1 MTHTMTKTRGFTLI
15 ELMIVIV
22 IVGILFSI
30 ALPAYQTYVL
40 QGHRADAQGILFDIS
55 AREERFLA
63 QNNTYTTDINTAAGL
78 NMGTTTSNNGYYN
91 LTVAACG
98 AGSIAT
104 CYLLTATATG
114 GQANDTDCATI
125 TLSSAGVT
133 SGTTA
138 NCW

>member
-1 MTHTMTKTRGFTLI
+1 MNNTRGFTLI

-22 IVGILFSI
+22 IVGILFAF
-30 ALPAYQTYVL
+30 ALPTYERSVL
-40 QGHRADAQGILFDIS
+40 RGHRADAQGILMNIS

-63 QNNTYTTDINTAAGL
+63 QNNTYTADINTAAGL

-91 LTVAACG
+91 LSVAACG
-98 AGSIAT
+98 GVSIAT

-114 GQANDTDCATI
+114 GQATDTDCATI
-125 TLSSAGVT
+125 PLSSTGVT

-138 NCW
+138 TCW

>member
-1 MTHTMTKTRGFTLI
+1 MNNTRGFTLI

-22 IVGILFSI
+22 IVGILFAF
-30 ALPAYQTYVL
+30 ALPSYERSVL
-40 QGHRADAQGILFDIS
+40 RGHRADAQGILMDMS
-55 AREERFLA
+55 ARQERFLA

-91 LTVAACG
+91 LSAAACG
-98 AGSIAT
+98 GGAIAT

-114 GQANDTDCATI
+114 GQATDTDCATI
-125 TLSSAGVT
+125 TLSSTGVT

-138 NCW
+138 TCW

>member
-1 MTHTMTKTRGFTLI
+1 MTNTRGFTLI

-22 IVGILFSI
+22 IIGILFAV
-30 ALPAYQTYVL
+30 ALPSYQSSVL
-40 QGHRADAQGILFDIS
+40 RGHRADAQGILMNIS
-55 AREERFLA
+55 AREERFMA

-78 NMGTTTSNNGYYN
+78 NIGTTTSNNGYYN
-91 LTVAACG
+91 LSVAACG
-98 AGSIAT
+98 GGIAT

-125 TLSSAGVT
+125 TLSSTGVT

-138 NCW
+138 TCW

>member
-1 MTHTMTKTRGFTLI
+1 MPNTRGFTLI

-22 IVGILFSI
+22 IIGILFAV
-30 ALPAYQTYVL
+30 ALPSYQSSVL
-40 QGHRADAQGILFDIS
+40 RGHRADAQGILMNIS
-55 AREERFLA
+55 AREERFMA

-78 NMGTTTSNNGYYN
+78 NIGTTTSNNGYYN
-91 LTVAACG
+91 LSVAACG
-98 AGSIAT
+98 GGIAT

-125 TLSSAGVT
+125 TLSSTGVT

>member
-1 MTHTMTKTRGFTLI
+1 MPNTRGFTLI

-22 IVGILFSI
+22 IIGILFAV
-30 ALPAYQTYVL
+30 ALPSYQSSVL
-40 QGHRADAQGILFDIS
+40 RGHRADAQGILMNIS
-55 AREERFLA
+55 AREERFMA

-78 NMGTTTSNNGYYN
+78 NIGTTTSNNGYYN

-98 AGSIAT
+98 GGSIAT

-125 TLSSAGVT
+125 TLSSTGVT

>member
-1 MTHTMTKTRGFTLI
+1 MTNTRGFTLI

-22 IVGILFSI
+22 IVGILFAI
-30 ALPAYQTYVL
+30 ALPSYQSSVL
-40 QGHRADAQGILFDIS
+40 RGHRADAQGILMDIS
-55 AREERFLA
+55 AREERFMA

-91 LTVAACG
+91 LSVAACG
-98 AGSIAT
+98 GGSIAT

-125 TLSSAGVT
+125 TLSSTGVT

>member
-1 MTHTMTKTRGFTLI
+1 MNNTRGFTLI

-22 IVGILFSI
+22 IVGILFAF
-30 ALPAYQTYVL
+30 ALPSYERSVL
-40 QGHRADAQGILFDIS
+40 RGHRADAQGILFDIS
-55 AREERFLA
+55 ARQERFLA

-98 AGSIAT
+98 GGAIAT

-114 GQANDTDCATI
+114 GQATDTDCATI
-125 TLSSAGVT
+125 TLTSTGVT

>member
-1 MTHTMTKTRGFTLI
+1 MTNTRGFTLI

-22 IVGILFSI
+22 IVGILFAV
-30 ALPAYQTYVL
+30 ALPAYQSSVL
-40 QGHRADAQGILFDIS
+40 RGHRADAQGILMDIS
-55 AREERFLA
+55 AREERFMA

-78 NMGTTTSNNGYYN
+78 NIGTTTSNNGYYN
-91 LTVAACG
+91 LSVAACG
-98 AGSIAT
+98 GGSIAT

>member
-1 MTHTMTKTRGFTLI
+1 MTHTRGFTLI

-22 IVGILFSI
+22 IIGILFAI
-30 ALPAYQTYVL
+30 ALPSYQASVL
-40 QGHRADAQGILFDIS
+40 RGHRADAQGILMDIS
-55 AREERFLA
+55 AREERFMA
-63 QNNTYTTDINTAAGL
+63 QNNTYTTDISAATGL

-91 LTVAACG
+91 LSVAACG
-98 AGSIAT
+98 GGSIAT

-114 GQANDTDCATI
+114 GQATDTDCATI
-125 TLSSAGVT
+125 TLSSTGVT

>member
-1 MTHTMTKTRGFTLI
+1 MTNTRGFTLI

-22 IVGILFSI
+22 IIGILFAF
-30 ALPAYQTYVL
+30 ALPSYQSSVL
-40 QGHRADAQGILFDIS
+40 RGHRADAQGILMDIS
-55 AREERFLA
+55 AREERFMA

-78 NMGTTTSNNGYYN
+78 NIGTTTSNNGYYN
-91 LTVAACG
+91 LSVAACG
-98 AGSIAT
+98 GGIAT

-125 TLSSAGVT
+125 TLSSTGVT

>member
-1 MTHTMTKTRGFTLI
+1 MMTNTRGFTLI
-15 ELMIVIV
+15 ELMIVIA
-22 IVGILFSI
+22 IVGILFAF
-30 ALPAYQTYVL
+30 ALPSYERSVL
-40 QGHRADAQGILFDIS
+40 RGHRADAQGILFDIS

-63 QNNTYTTDINTAAGL
+63 QNNTYTTVIDTAAGL

-98 AGSIAT
+98 GGSIAT

-125 TLSSAGVT
+125 TLSSTGVT

>member
-1 MTHTMTKTRGFTLI
+1 MNNTRGFTLI

-22 IVGILFSI
+22 IVGILFAF
-30 ALPAYQTYVL
+30 ALPSYERSVL
-40 QGHRADAQGILFDIS
+40 RGHRADAQGILFDIS
-55 AREERFLA
+55 ARQERFLA

-91 LTVAACG
+91 LSVAACG
-98 AGSIAT
+98 GGSIAT

-114 GQANDTDCATI
+114 GQATDTDCATI
-125 TLSSAGVT
+125 TLTSAGVT

-138 NCW
+138 TCW

>member
-1 MTHTMTKTRGFTLI
+1 MTHTRGFTLI

-22 IVGILFSI
+22 IIGILFAF
-30 ALPAYQTYVL
+30 ALPSYERSVL
-40 QGHRADAQGILFDIS
+40 RGHRADAQSILTDIS

-63 QNNTYTTDINTAAGL
+63 QNNTYTTDISTATGL

-91 LTVAACG
+91 LSVAACG
-98 AGSIAT
+98 GGSIAT

-114 GQANDTDCATI
+114 GQATDTDCATI

>member
-1 MTHTMTKTRGFTLI
+1 MTNTRGFTLI

-22 IVGILFSI
+22 IIGLLFAV
-30 ALPAYQTYVL
+30 ALPSYQNSVL
-40 QGHRADAQGILFDIS
+40 RGHRADAQGILMDIS
-55 AREERFLA
+55 AREERFME
-63 QNNTYTTDINTAAGL
+63 QTNTYTTDITTAAGL
-78 NMGTTTSNNGYYN
+78 NIGTTTSNNGYYN
-91 LTVAACG
+91 LSVAACG
-98 AGSIAT
+98 GGIAT

-125 TLSSAGVT
+125 TLSSTGVT

>member
-1 MTHTMTKTRGFTLI
+1 MPNTRGFTLI

-22 IVGILFSI
+22 IIGILFAV
-30 ALPAYQTYVL
+30 ALPSYQSSVL
-40 QGHRADAQGILFDIS
+40 RGHRADAQGILMNIS
-55 AREERFLA
+55 AREERFMA

-78 NMGTTTSNNGYYN
+78 NIGTTTSNNGYYN
-91 LTVAACG
+91 LSVAACG
-98 AGSIAT
+98 GGIAT

-125 TLSSAGVT
+125 TLSSTGVT

-138 NCW
+138 TCW

>member
-1 MTHTMTKTRGFTLI
+1 MTNTRGFTLI

-22 IVGILFSI
+22 IIGILFAV
-30 ALPAYQTYVL
+30 ALPSYQSSVL
-40 QGHRADAQGILFDIS
+40 RGHRADAQSILMDIS
-55 AREERFLA
+55 AREERFMA

-78 NMGTTTSNNGYYN
+78 NIGTTTSNNGYYN
-91 LTVAACG
+91 LSVAACG
-98 AGSIAT
+98 GGIAT

-125 TLSSAGVT
+125 TLSSTGVT

>member
-1 MTHTMTKTRGFTLI
+1 MTNTRGFTLI

-22 IVGILFSI
+22 IIGILFAI
-30 ALPAYQTYVL
+30 ALPAYQSSVL
-40 QGHRADAQGILFDIS
+40 RGHRADAQGILMDIS
-55 AREERFLA
+55 AREERFMA

-78 NMGTTTSNNGYYN
+78 NIGTTTSNNGYYN
-91 LTVAACG
+91 LSVAAPCG
-98 AGSIAT
+98 GGIAI

-125 TLSSAGVT
+125 TLSSTGVT

>member
-1 MTHTMTKTRGFTLI
+1 M
-15 ELMIVIV
+15 
-22 IVGILFSI
+22 
-30 ALPAYQTYVL
+30 
-40 QGHRADAQGILFDIS
+40 DIS
-55 AREERFLA
+55 AREERFMA

-78 NMGTTTSNNGYYN
+78 NIGTTTSNNGYYN
-91 LTVAACG
+91 LSVAACG
-98 AGSIAT
+98 GGIAT

-125 TLSSAGVT
+125 TLSSTGVT

>member
-1 MTHTMTKTRGFTLI
+1 MTNTRGFTLI

-22 IVGILFSI
+22 IVGILFAI
-30 ALPAYQTYVL
+30 ALPSYQASVL
-40 QGHRADAQGILFDIS
+40 QGHRADAQGILMDIS
-55 AREERFLA
+55 AREERFMA

-78 NMGTTTSNNGYYN
+78 NIGTTTRTNGYYN

-98 AGSIAT
+98 GGSIAT

>member
-1 MTHTMTKTRGFTLI
+1 MTISRGFTLI

-22 IVGILFSI
+22 IIGLLFAI
-30 ALPAYQTYVL
+30 ALPAYQSSVL
-40 QGHRADAQGILFDIS
+40 RGHRADAQGILMDIS
-55 AREERFLA
+55 AREERFMA

-78 NMGTTTSNNGYYN
+78 NIGTTTSNNGYYN
-91 LTVAACG
+91 LSVAACG
-98 AGSIAT
+98 GGIAT

-125 TLSSAGVT
+125 TLSSTGVT